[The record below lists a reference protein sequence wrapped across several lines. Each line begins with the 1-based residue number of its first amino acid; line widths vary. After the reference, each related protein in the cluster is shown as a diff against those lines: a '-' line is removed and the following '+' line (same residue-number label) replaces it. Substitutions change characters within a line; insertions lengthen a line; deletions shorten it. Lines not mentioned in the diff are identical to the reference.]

1 MNPKKWLWVGI
12 SIALLNPVFGGI
24 IVGIAML
31 TEPNLKKQG
40 KITIVLSV
48 IWFFVVLNILIW
60 LKQHCGTTGI
70 YLDTIK
76 YVPVK

>member
-1 MNPKKWLWVGI
+1 MNPKKWFWVGML
-12 SIALLNPVFGGI
+12 IALLNPVFGGI

-40 KITIVLSV
+40 KLTIVLSV
-48 IWFFVVLNILIW
+48 IWFFVVLNILI
-60 LKQHCGTTGI
+60 LVKQHYGTSNI

-76 YVPVK
+76 FVPVK